1 MIVNVAPDPQGC
13 RMSDAIAPPGLKGWV
28 VTETAIGAVYGDAG
42 RYEYRGR
49 DASALCAEVPFAE
62 LAGLVL
68 IGELEPLDL
77 GLARVRAFEKLSR
90 AQSLRGLLAD
100 VLDDVPLMDLDPSA
114 RRARALEAIGAF
126 AVVVAALHRRTQ
138 GLEAIAPDPAQSHPA
153 DYLRMVTGQAA
164 DVARARA
171 LGVYLASTID
181 HGMNASTFTARVI
194 ASTGASIAASL
205 VGAQAA
211 LSGPLHGGAPGRV
224 LDMLDAIG
232 SPANTERFLQ
242 EALARG
248 DKIMGFGHAVYRA
261 DDPRSRVL
269 KAEAE
274 RLGGEIVQ
282 RASEI
287 EDRALRV
294 LRAHK
299 PHAVIVT
306 NVEYWAAV
314 VLHLSGLPRELFTPT
329 FAVSRC
335 VGWAAH
341 ALEEAAKGKIMRP
354 SSRYSSNKTQGTR
367 NRNP

>member
-1 MIVNVAPDPQGC
+1 MTET
-13 RMSDAIAPPGLKGWV
+13 RIAPPGLKGWV
-28 VTETAIGAVYGDAG
+28 VTETAIGQVCGGEG

-49 DASALCAEVPFAE
+49 DAAALSSELPFAE
-62 LAGLVL
+62 VAGLVL
-68 IGELEPLDL
+68 DGELRPLEL
-77 GLARVRAFEKLSR
+77 GAHRAGAFERLSD
-90 AQSLRGLLAD
+90 ATSFRGLLAD
-100 VLDDVPLMDLDPSA
+100 VLDDTPLMDLAPDE
-114 RRARALEAIGAF
+114 RRARALEAIAAF
-126 AVVVAALHRRTQ
+126 PVVVAALYRRAHA
-138 GLEAIAPDPAQSHPA
+138 LDPIAPSPASTHPA
-153 DYLRMVTGQAA
+153 DYLRMVGVEA
-164 DVARARA
+164 DDACART

-194 ASTGASIAASL
+194 ASTGASMGAVL

-232 SPANTERFLQ
+232 APANTEAFVRG
-242 EALARG
+242 ALSRG

-261 DDPRSRVL
+261 DDPRSRIL

-274 RLGGEIVQ
+274 KLGGELVE
-282 RASEI
+282 RAREI
-287 EDRALRV
+287 EERALAV

-299 PHAVIVT
+299 PSATIVT
-306 NVEYWAAV
+306 NVEYWAAL
-314 VLHLSGLPRELFTPT
+314 VLHLCGLPRELFTPT

-354 SSRYSSNKTQGTR
+354 SARYVANQ
-367 NRNP
+367 